1 MPLISF
7 RSIEPLSLA
16 NLKTIW
22 FGSQPPLQVV
32 TYTYNHALTAVWC
45 LLMPNSVFKQVE
57 DGVIVI
63 LGHLSIE
70 KLWGFSGLFLQS
82 LAKIPRRIGVSIMSL
97 CSQIV
102 CHAVLAPSWELRCWS
117 QSSGGPSFF
126 VNVWSEDGFYHFLI
140 VFVSATL
147 NGKVQPNRSVR
158 FSFKKRF
165 VAH

>member
-7 RSIEPLSLA
+7 RLIEPLSLA

-22 FGSQPPLQVV
+22 FGSQSLQVV
-32 TYTYNHALTAVWC
+32 TYTYSHALTAVWC

-70 KLWGFSGLFLQS
+70 KLRGFLGLFLQS
-82 LAKIPRRIGVSIMSL
+82 LAKIPRRIDVSIMSI

-102 CHAVLAPSWELRCWS
+102 CHVVLAPSWELRCWS
-117 QSSGGPSFF
+117 QNSGGPYFF

-147 NGKVQPNRSVR
+147 NGKV
-158 FSFKKRF
+158 
-165 VAH
+165 